1 MKNSKFIKNVVTGF
15 GGQLAVII
23 LGLIVPRVMIKSY
36 GSDVNGLISTI
47 TQIFTYM
54 ALLEAGIGQ
63 AAKNALY
70 KPISEKNTD
79 KINHILVTAKVYFGR
94 FTIYYAVGV
103 IALAIL
109 SPLII
114 KTNVSAIIVFF
125 IIVFEGLSG
134 VVSFYYIQTPT
145 IMLNADGRSYINNVI
160 NLSNKT
166 LGYVVKIFMAT
177 KGFSIVLLQFSYF
190 IITIAKVIFYQL
202 YLKKHYKWISL
213 KGKPDFHLLKDR
225 NSYVLTEI
233 AWTVFSSTDMIVLS
247 VFVSTQLSSVYSI
260 YNMIYTNINVL
271 LNSVAVSVSYILG
284 KTYHENIKKYE
295 IIHDSLTSLYLGV
308 MTILMSVCYILII
321 PFINLY
327 TKDVADINYIYPS
340 LPLLFSLVQLLSWSR
355 NVSGNLTGIAGYAK
369 STSYI
374 SLIEALLNLAFS
386 IILVQAYGIIG
397 VLLAT
402 VIALP
407 LKVIWCMYI
416 SDKKVLSRSLSKS
429 IKILGVNYML
439 FFAVVLIS
447 SIVNVTIN
455 SYLEFVLFG
464 GIYTAI
470 IGTIGLFL
478 NIVVNKDLI
487 LTVKKYILKR

>member
-103 IALAIL
+103 IVLAIL